1 MAAYAYCGGRRVERG
16 RGTAS
21 SFARDLLHVKALLE
35 ESLRHVGSNEDRD
48 DLAPLPAHD
57 WVNERKN

>member
-1 MAAYAYCGGRRVERG
+1 MPVVEVEELREG
-16 RGTAS
+16 HS
-21 SFARDLLHVKALLE
+21 EQLARDLLHVRALLA

-48 DLAPLPAHD
+48 DLAPPRAHD